1 MNKIELLSE
10 ACTRAIMAGL
20 VPNLVGAPGVGKSSI
35 VRKIAEDL
43 NLKVIDYRVTIKD
56 PTDFGGLPNF
66 FTMKDK
72 NGDNITRVQHV
83 GNANFPLQRVDD
95 LPYKY
100 DDQMNPVMEVKRDD
114 KGKPV
119 LDANGKKVMV
129 HAQYDGW
136 LLFFDEL
143 SSASPMI
150 KAACYQILLEREVC
164 GEQLHE
170 AVAMVAAG
178 NRETDGAIASRMG
191 TALENRLITI
201 EVEADKEGW
210 LDWAV
215 NAGVDIRITSF
226 VKWKPEMITKFDPN
240 HGDINFSSS
249 RSLEFTQRILNE
261 SNGVIDEAAKL
272 LIKGALG
279 RGAGT
284 EFIGFCDYY
293 KEIPDIQDIINN
305 PTTTP
310 VPEGLGHQYA
320 LAGVLATAMDKK
332 NGAAI
337 IQYATR
343 IGKEFQIV
351 MAGDA
356 CKRNPGLMAIPQ
368 FSKWIDDNTNLLT
381 ASI

>member
-1 MNKIELLSE
+1 MNKMTLISE
-10 ACTRAIMAGL
+10 AVERCILAGL
-20 VPNLVGAPGVGKSSI
+20 VPNLVGPPGVGKSSI
-35 VRKIAEDL
+35 IRKVAEDL

-66 FTMKDK
+66 FSMKDK
-72 NGDNITRVQHV
+72 NGDDITRVQHV
-83 GNANFPLQRVDD
+83 GNTSFPLQRIDD

-100 DDQMNPVMEVKRDD
+100 DEDMNPIME
-114 KGKPV
+114 
-119 LDANGKKVMV
+119 NGV

-164 GEQLHE
+164 GEKLHDC
-170 AVAMVAAG
+170 VAMVAAG

-201 EVEADKEGW
+201 ECEADKDGW

-215 NAGVDIRITSF
+215 NANIDIRITSF
-226 VKWKPEMITKFDPN
+226 VKWKPDMITHFNAN
-240 HGDINFSSS
+240 HGDINFSSC
-249 RSLEFTQRILNE
+249 RSLEFTQALLE
-261 SNGVIDEAAKL
+261 QSSFVIDDVAKI

-279 RGAGT
+279 KGAGT
-284 EFIGFCDYY
+284 EFIGFCNYY
-293 KEIPDIQDIINN
+293 TEIPDIKDIVAN
-305 PTTTP
+305 PTTTK

-320 LAGVLATAMDKK
+320 LAGVLAQAMDKQ

-337 IQYATR
+337 IQYASR
-343 IGKEFQIV
+343 IGKEFQVV

-356 CKRNPGLMAIPQ
+356 CKRNPSLMGIPQ

-381 ASI
+381 AEI